1 MKSSILRSSWFGTTG
16 RKVVMALALV
26 TTLGGLSMSP
36 ALAARDDGDG
46 RGNRDG
52 RSGRHENRDQ
62 RQWQTDHRG
71 NFAYQRQYR
80 HPYNYA
86 QPVYVP
92 PPVYYEPQQSPG
104 INLFF
109 PLDLRR

>member
-1 MKSSILRSSWFGTTG
+1 MKSSILRSSWFETTG
-16 RKVVMALALV
+16 RKVALALVLV
-26 TTLGGLSMSP
+26 TTLGSLSLSP
-36 ALAARDDGDG
+36 ALAARDDGD
-46 RGNRDG
+46 RRDNRDG
-52 RSGRHENRDQ
+52 RNGRQDNRDH
-62 RQWQTDHRG
+62 RQWQSDHRG
-71 NFAYQRQYR
+71 NFVYQQRYR